1 MESFTFLKESIK
13 IKQKVL
19 FSLKESLIFLQQK
32 YYEKKQ
38 KYYDIR
44 QVNLMFS
51 KESNKVS
58 SDIP

>member
-32 YYEKKQ
+32 YYEKKW

-58 SDIP
+58 SDVP